1 MERLTLTTLPSSE
14 YTLLDSGDQQKLERY
29 GDVVLAR
36 PDPQALWPK
45 TLGAGEW
52 AKTQGRFER
61 QGKEGVWV
69 ADNLPKQWQIAFGGL
84 EFLIRP
90 TSFKHTGLFP
100 EQLSN
105 WEWVGECIRSFGGS
119 KISGVHEFSA
129 KNSLSPRADALRSPR
144 QPSSSFAPQTLL
156 QPSSASS
163 LDNVPLPQPKVL
175 NLFGYT
181 GGATL
186 AAAQSGAA
194 VTHVDASKTAVAWA
208 RENAAASGLT
218 EKPIRWIVEDVLVFV
233 KREVRRVAES
243 GQKYDGIIMDPPAFG
258 HGPKDEL
265 WKIEED
271 LIELISLCGQLLSDK
286 PLFFL
291 INGYAAGYSP
301 LAFAYNLEQFQTK
314 FGGTIEYGDLAIAQE
329 KGDRVLP
336 CGIFARWKAN

>member
-105 WEWVGECIRSFGGS
+105 WEWVQNTVDGARERS
-119 KISGVHEFSA
+119 SA
-129 KNSLSPRADALRSPR
+129 G
-144 QPSSSFAPQTLL
+144 APQRDGARTERI
-156 QPSSASS
+156 SSKKFVYPDGLAFS
-163 LDNVPLPQPKVL
+163 DAPRVL

-218 EKPIRWIVEDVLVFV
+218 EKPIRWFVEDVLVFV

-271 LIELISLCGQLLSDK
+271 LIELIGLCGQLLSDK

-314 FGGTIEYGDLAIAQE
+314 FGGSIEYGDLSIAQE
-329 KGDRVLP
+329 TGDRVLP